1 MYLIYQHLVGETVI
15 HLESCYMI
23 ILFFS
28 KYRQN
33 FKNAVIFASNFFFFK
48 EKESPQVQGFFITS
62 AHAQS
67 GPVKPKSRRRL
78 GEDNRWKF
86 ALRGFG
92 L

>member
-33 FKNAVIFASNFFFFK
+33 FKNAVIFASIFFFLKKKNHRKCRVFLLQARMRNRDRLSQK
-48 EKESPQVQGFFITS
+48 AEEGWGKIT
-62 AHAQS
+62 
-67 GPVKPKSRRRL
+67 GGNL
-78 GEDNRWKF
+78 
-86 ALRGFG
+86 L
-92 L
+92 